1 MQRTFPC
8 LFVALVERFHSMPLV
23 EAMVVGQR
31 PTSIASIAS
40 MLSSTCPD
48 HFSLVFVHI
57 GRALFWGSSSDYP
70 GFFKPP
76 IIERRLDFFL

>member
-8 LFVALVERFHSMPLV
+8 LIVALVERLHFMPLV

-31 PTSIASIAS
+31 PTSIAG

-48 HFSLVFVHI
+48 HFSLAFVHI
-57 GRALFWGSSSDYP
+57 GRALFWSSSSDYS

-76 IIERRLDFFL
+76 RIERRLDFLF